1 MFARLPRSKLR
12 GRRSL
17 SVSKV
22 RNYCELLLKNVS
34 VYRLKLEEITRKN
47 KGNLGIIDAL
57 EQCICDHITIGYM
70 VSLRLISR
78 MYVRDYS

>member
-1 MFARLPRSKLR
+1 
-12 GRRSL
+12 
-17 SVSKV
+17 V
-22 RNYCELLLKNVS
+22 RNYCELLFKNVS
-34 VYRLKLEEITRKN
+34 VNRIKLEEITRKN

-57 EQCICDHITIGYM
+57 EQRICDHIIIGYM